1 MRKQYP
7 GACSIEYQNIMSV
20 VIECLLNWDVK
31 KQTSKGPGVLGNVLA
46 FARADEEQGR
56 GSLHSHWQIWV
67 EELSQK
73 VRDMLF
79 DGDKVKRQQARDEFY
94 KYIDQ
99 VMCASYGSDLRVSH
113 VCDMSNDTSDK
124 PVPQPVDEIFES
136 REPQILRDAR
146 HAGKCRGI
154 AGKVMECKQCHHCVS
169 AEDLL
174 LSDIQQRYHEE
185 MAPHISS
192 RKVKVY
198 CLFCYSPAIQVL
210 NFIILFLCLFYESEE
225 EKFFIQ

>member
-1 MRKQYP
+1 
-7 GACSIEYQNIMSV
+7 MSV

-31 KQTSKGPGVLGNVLA
+31 RQKSKGPGVLGNIIA

-79 DGDKVKRQQARDEFY
+79 DQNKDKRHQAREEFY
-94 KYIDQ
+94 RYIDE

-113 VCDMSNDTSDK
+113 VCDEEVGANSKN
-124 PVPQPVDEIFES
+124 PVPQPVNEIFES

-154 AGKVMECKQCHHCVS
+154 GGKVMTCKQCPYCVS
-169 AEDLL
+169 ADELL
-174 LSDIQQRYHEE
+174 LSDIQRRYREE
-185 MAPHISS
+185 MEPHISA
-192 RKVKVY
+192 RKVRFIICFVV
-198 CLFCYSPAIQVL
+198 CQQLSVL
-210 NFIILFLCLFYESEE
+210 NFIILCLF
-225 EKFFIQ
+225 I

>member
-31 KQTSKGPGVLGNVLA
+31 QQKSKGPGVLGNIIA

-67 EELSQK
+67 EELSRK

-79 DGDKVKRQQARDEFY
+79 DQNKDKRQRAREEFY
-94 KYIDQ
+94 RYIDE

-113 VCDMSNDTSDK
+113 VCDKEENADFGQN
-124 PVPQPVDEIFES
+124 PVPQPVDEIFEI

-154 AGKVMECKQCHHCVS
+154 DGKVMKCKQCSYCVS
-169 AEDLL
+169 ADELL
-174 LSDIQQRYHEE
+174 LSDIQQRYRKD
-185 MAPHISS
+185 MAPHIST
-192 RKVKVY
+192 RKVRFY
-198 CLFCYSPAIQVL
+198 YLLLCYSSATQ
-210 NFIILFLCLFYESEE
+210 CS
-225 EKFFIQ
+225 